1 MLSGQSLEAT
11 AAGHDIGAFARAQT
25 KARIQNRLQ
34 VWQAKARWAHVSRT
48 GGRRIGGFRFLK
60 TREGF
65 ADAA

>member
-11 AAGHDIGAFARAQT
+11 AAGHDIGAFAQAQS
-25 KARIQNRLQ
+25 QE
-34 VWQAKARWAHVSRT
+34 WQAKLRWAHVSRT
-48 GGRRIGGFRFLK
+48 GGQRIDGTRFLK